1 MMDIISPLEISK
13 NLQKNIQILYFEEIN
28 STNNYIKTKADSP
41 EFLTVIA
48 NSQTSGKG
56 RMNRNF
62 HSPQNS
68 GIYMSILLK
77 PKFKAENSVLITAAA
92 AVAVSEAIESLC
104 PVNTKIKWVNDIFIN
119 NKKVCG
125 ILTEGSLNPDG
136 SFNYA
141 VLGIGIN
148 AYMPK
153 NNFPEE
159 IRNIAGAVFKEEK
172 ENLRN
177 RLISLIINNFL
188 RYYNDLEKRDFLEI
202 YKQKSLVLGK
212 EIVTPNGKALAL
224 DIDDNCR
231 LSVEYKN
238 GEKQFLSSG
247 EISIGVDFFE

>member
-1 MMDIISPLEISK
+1 MCTL
-13 NLQKNIQILYFEEIN
+13 IL
-28 STNNYIKTKADSP
+28 
-41 EFLTVIA
+41 
-48 NSQTSGKG
+48 
-56 RMNRNF
+56 
-62 HSPQNS
+62 
-68 GIYMSILLK
+68 
-77 PKFKAENSVLITAAA
+77 
-92 AVAVSEAIESLC
+92 
-104 PVNTKIKWVNDIFIN
+104 
-119 NKKVCG
+119 
-125 ILTEGSLNPDG
+125 
-136 SFNYA
+136 SF
-141 VLGIGIN
+141 
-148 AYMPK
+148 
-153 NNFPEE
+153 
-159 IRNIAGAVFKEEK
+159 IAGVVFKEEK